1 MYKRSLC
8 LCCLSYRK
16 CLVWSY
22 PVFEKRLDAEG
33 VLAIFMCSVSADAFD
48 IDRFMP
54 LAERIFTDG
63 GTDGGGGGG
72 GGNGAQCIANAAASS
87 SSKSGG
93 FRSNG
98 GGGGGGSNSNANAN
112 ANANSRESMYIA
124 DLSDVCEL
132 LKEVFPFKKGPVYV
146 VLLVFVWLISLP
158 CSFT

>member
-72 GGNGAQCIANAAASS
+72 GGNGHSVLRTQLPRPAPSLAASS
-87 SSKSGG
+87 PTAVG
-93 FRSNG
+93 
-98 GGGGGGSNSNANAN
+98 A
-112 ANANSRESMYIA
+112 
-124 DLSDVCEL
+124 
-132 LKEVFPFKKGPVYV
+132 V
-146 VLLVFVWLISLP
+146 VAVATAMPTPMPMPTHVSQCISL
-158 CSFT
+158 T